1 MDKKKI
7 YLIIGGAVLAI
18 ALVIAL
24 VVGLGGNKTE
34 TPNGETTTPIVNESV
49 GDNGGETTTPEG
61 GETTTPDGTETTNP
75 GGETTTPNGDEST
88 TPDGEETTKP
98 NDETTKPD
106 DKVYEKGDVTDEGY
120 VYYPEFDIEDPKE
133 LDDFIKEYSP
143 REDITIVKFVDGEW
157 EGLVSR
163 EDDVVQVVKQNDEEK
178 NVTLYFDSGETIVTQ
193 EKYDDDGN
201 VVYSSRESSDSNVST
216 ESHYNDGV
224 ETRTVK
230 DKKTGVTK
238 TLKVKTTTINGTV
251 YQRLIYIDTGRGMV
265 QSFEYADFA
274 NGIISKMT
282 VSEGGKTYT
291 WNMDGKGND
300 VENIVS
306 LTIGGNTIPRKD
318 VNLMEYTTPP
328 GQINNY

>member
-1 MDKKKI
+1 MDKNKF
-7 YLIIGGAVLAI
+7 YLIIGGVVLVSG
-18 ALVIAL
+18 LVIAL
-24 VVGLGGNKTE
+24 VAGLGGNKNE
-34 TPNGETTTPIVNESV
+34 APNGEATPPTVNESV
-49 GDNGGETTTPEG
+49 GDNGGETIG
-61 GETTTPDGTETTNP
+61 DKTTTPDGDETTAP
-75 GGETTTPNGDEST
+75 DGGEVTTFEE
-88 TPDGEETTKP
+88 EETTKP
-98 NDETTKPD
+98 DE
-106 DKVYEKGDVTDEGY
+106 DKVYEKGEVTDEGY
-120 VYYPEFDIEDPKE
+120 VYYPDFDIEDPKE
-133 LDDFIKEYSP
+133 LDKFIKEYSP
-143 REDITIVKFVDGEW
+143 REDMHLVRFVDGEW

-163 EDDVVQVVKQNDEEK
+163 EDDVVQVVKRNDEEQT
-178 NVTLYFDSGETIVTQ
+178 VTLYFDSGETIVTH

-224 ETRTVK
+224 ETRAVK

-251 YQRLIYIDTGRGMV
+251 YQRLIYIDTDKGMV

-274 NGIISKMT
+274 NGIISEMT

-306 LTIGGNTIPRKD
+306 LTIGGSIIPRKD